1 MVLAA
6 MKWKYWQYLLIL
18 LGVGFYFADE
28 SMWRLAVVVVFAALY
43 IMTNAIRYFYGL
55 LEEYKRDWKLHKEEF
70 DETLEKYKRHID
82 AMRAP

>member
-28 SMWRLAVVVVFAALY
+28 SMWR
-43 IMTNAIRYFYGL
+43 YFIHNDKRNTLFLRVARRVQTGL
-55 LEEYKRDWKLHKEEF
+55 EVAQR
-70 DETLEKYKRHID
+70 RI
-82 AMRAP
+82 